1 MVNREAGTRK
11 PQCCTGFGV
20 NSGEF
25 ADLVRCEE
33 LLSARGRA
41 VRLVGRTG
49 STNDDAKLWA
59 AEGAPEGAVVIADA
73 QERGRGRH
81 GRAWST
87 PPGETLAMSIVLRP
101 RVAPSAL
108 PPIALVAGLAA
119 REAIGARV
127 SGAKVKWPNDVWIGD
142 RKIAG
147 VLVEGALSGSRVEYA
162 VVGIGINV
170 ARTEFPADVVATSLA
185 LSGAR
190 DLDRG
195 ALAIDLLDA
204 LDRELSEWLR
214 APSSIAARLSPHDA
228 LLGRSVILEGG
239 RRGVAAGI
247 EPDGRLRVEC
257 EGTLEL
263 AHAGEVR
270 VER

>member
-1 MVNREAGTRK
+1 MG
-11 PQCCTGFGV
+11 
-20 NSGEF
+20 SF
-25 ADLVRCEE
+25 ADLVRGEE
-33 LLSARGRA
+33 LLRARGRA
-41 VRLVGRTG
+41 VRVVERTG

-59 AEGAPEGAVVIADA
+59 AEGAPHGAVIIADA

-101 RVAPSAL
+101 HVPPSSL

-119 REAIGARV
+119 RDAIAARV
-127 SGAKVKWPNDVWIGD
+127 PDAKVKWPNDVWIGE

-147 VLVEGALSGSRVEYA
+147 VLVEGALSGVRVEHV

-170 ARTEFPADVVATSLA
+170 ARTDFPEDVIATSLA
-185 LSGAR
+185 LSGAA

-195 ALAIDLLDA
+195 ALAIDLLEA
-204 LDRELSEWLR
+204 LDRELETWLK
-214 APSSIAARLSPHDA
+214 APSSIAARLSAHDA
-228 LLGRSVILEGG
+228 LRGRTVVLEGG
-239 RRGVAAGI
+239 RRGIAAGI
-247 EPDGRLRVEC
+247 EPDGRLRVDC
-257 EGTLEL
+257 NGSLEL